1 MPWRLCA
8 VCSLSML
15 IWLGCEPRSPRDEQA
30 AGPSQPAAAPSPA
43 VVSQPDAATAMAAD
57 SGVPDTAGG
66 LDAAVLDA
74 ASVLAKDARSDAAP
88 AAPVLFAPDGGP
100 LGQTED
106 KPSPHSDFFERQ
118 AQALFE
124 AIVQD
129 EPALAVPFF
138 FPKVAY
144 EQVKDIAKPGRD
156 WEHRLIGQLERNV
169 HAYHRQLGRHRDE
182 ARFVRLEVPMERAK
196 WMKPGS
202 EGNRVGYWRVLRSRL
217 IYLDHEERERSL
229 EVTSFISWRGEWYLV
244 HLHGFK

>member
-1 MPWRLCA
+1 MRWRRCA
-8 VCSLSML
+8 VSSLL
-15 IWLGCEPRSPRDEQA
+15 ILTWFACEPRSPRNEQA
-30 AGPSQPAAAPSPA
+30 AGPGQPAAPSPA
-43 VVSQPDAATAMAAD
+43 VASPDAGAATLAAEAGAPDATAR
-57 SGVPDTAGG
+57 

-74 ASVLAKDARSDAAP
+74 ADAPPSDARSDAAP
-88 AAPVLFAPDGGP
+88 TEPVLFAPDGGP

-106 KPSPHSDFFERQ
+106 RPSPHSDFFESHARD
-118 AQALFE
+118 LFE
-124 AIVQD
+124 AIVHD
-129 EPALAVPFF
+129 EPARAVPFF

-156 WEHRLIGQLERNV
+156 WEHRLLGQLERNV

-202 EGNRVGYWRVLRSRL
+202 EGNRVGYWRVLHSRL
-217 IYLDHEERERSL
+217 IYLDHEERERFL
-229 EVTSFISWRGEWYLV
+229 DVTSFISWRGEWYLV